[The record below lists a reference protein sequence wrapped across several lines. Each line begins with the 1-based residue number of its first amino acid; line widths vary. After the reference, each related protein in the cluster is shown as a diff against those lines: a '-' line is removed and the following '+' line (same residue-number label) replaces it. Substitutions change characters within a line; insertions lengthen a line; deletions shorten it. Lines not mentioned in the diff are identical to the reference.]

1 MWLLPRDAYDPGVR
15 PVMTRPAPPACPL
28 YLALAP
34 AAALTSTSLR
44 ERCKEPGDPDDFE
57 LAGTKITN
65 TKTNS
70 VCNIYLNKHE
80 KWNLKANISIC
91 L

>member
-1 MWLLPRDAYDPGVR
+1 MWLLLRDAYDPGAR
-15 PVMTRPAPPACPL
+15 PVVTRPAPPVCPL
-28 YLALAP
+28 CLALAP

-65 TKTNS
+65 TQTNC
-70 VCNIYLNKHE
+70 VYNI
-80 KWNLKANISIC
+80 I
-91 L
+91 